1 MKFENSNKARL
12 IENETPYISF
22 PALEQYSHIVK
33 HGFSTRL
40 GGVSEGNYSSLN
52 LSFSRGDDEDKV
64 RENFRRISKS
74 IGIEADDLVIS
85 DQVHKTNIRKVTKE
99 DLGKGFIRPRDY
111 AEIDGLITNEVG
123 VPLVT
128 AYADCVPLYFLDP
141 VKKAIGL
148 THSGWRGTV
157 GKIGKKTVEEM
168 QREFNCDPKDIIAV
182 IGPSI
187 CEDCYEI
194 SKEVADKFIEAFS
207 YLNEQQGTSSDNDLV
222 TSLDQIVQTQAD
234 YYKKSN
240 CKAIPGKDKY
250 QLNLWNANYA
260 ILREAGLLPEHI
272 HSSEVCT
279 CCNWELLY
287 SHRASNGLR
296 GGLCAFLQ
304 LA

>member
-1 MKFENSNKARL
+1 MKFVNSNKARL
-12 IENETPYISF
+12 IEKETPYISF
-22 PALEQYSHIVK
+22 PVFEQYSHMIR

-40 GGVSEGNYSSLN
+40 GGVSEGHFSSLN
-52 LSFSRGDDEDKV
+52 LSFSRGDEEEKV
-64 RENFRRISKS
+64 RENFKRISES
-74 IGIEADDLVIS
+74 MGIDPNHLVIS
-85 DQVHKTNIRKVTKE
+85 DQVHKTNIRAVTKE
-99 DLGKGFIRPRDY
+99 DWGKGFTKPRDY

-157 GKIGKKTVEEM
+157 EKIGKKTVEEM
-168 QREFNCDPKDIIAV
+168 HKQYQCDPKDIIAV

-187 CEDCYEI
+187 CEYCYEV
-194 SKEVADKFIEAFS
+194 SKEVAEKFIEAFS
-207 YLNEQQGTSSDNDLV
+207 YLNQVESSFENEKV
-222 TSLDQIVQTQAD
+222 TSLEQIVQTQEE
-234 YYKKSN
+234 YYNKRH
-240 CKAIPGKDKY
+240 CKAIAGKDKY
-250 QLNLWNANYA
+250 QLNLWNSNYA
-260 ILREAGLLPEHI
+260 ILREAGLLPENI

-279 CCNWELLY
+279 CCNSELLF

-296 GGLCAFLQ
+296 GGLCAFLE